1 VRKHYDGDTGKS
13 MLTNLKRQVVD
24 KLALIEDI
32 SFEGKGGTTED
43 KEQRNFLSGLVVSIV
58 HLALDSLNF
67 LISLTTFGATDKF
80 FRKTPTEAEVKVIT
94 EQWDALVNTNISL
107 MFKFITLKELKELKD
122 QNIVKDDNTPGLG

>member
-1 VRKHYDGDTGKS
+1 